1 MKMKKKCVETLL
13 VCVVCVCVYSFCIA
27 SCIGPPFGVM
37 VL

>member
-1 MKMKKKCVETLL
+1 MKKKKKKCVETLL
-13 VCVVCVCVYSFCIA
+13 VCVVCVYFFCIA